1 MTKIIEDTNTND
13 CYNKFCQWAEKYYLN
28 DEFGNIKFIDKDS
41 LENITE
47 LNICDKNINEI
58 PPEIENLSNLLV
70 VLADCNN
77 IKELPLELFKLKS
90 LAMLSLSNNNISK
103 IPHEIEK
110 VNIFYLDISNNPIKT
125 LPEIIYKKKRI
136 SNLLLHNT
144 NIQNIPEDICQLKN
158 LTTLTFDDK
167 HLTTVVKYLSSFPN
181 INSINLTHSNYDETS
196 PLLQNLGLKQDTQE
210 WLNKEHKKSNGVIK
224 IFQESTL
231 TPEDDME
238 SMVEYGLSIVN
249 NEPEEGLRMYYET
262 MELYEENNR
271 KYPLPAEI
279 IDLSIAIV
287 LNIAKVD
294 IQQAINLLDIIEIE
308 EFRIETI
315 DKLLV
320 MTDDEYKVVL
330 KGMKEGFKN
339 E

>member
-13 CYNKFCQWAEKYYLN
+13 WYNKFCEWAEKYYLTN
-28 DEFGNIKFIDKDS
+28 EFDNIKILDKDS
-41 LENITE
+41 LENIIE
-47 LNICDKNINEI
+47 LDICDKNINEI
-58 PPEIENLSNLLV
+58 PPQIGNLKKLVV
-70 VLADCNN
+70 VLANCNN

-144 NIQNIPEDICQLKN
+144 NIQVIAEDIWQLKN
-158 LTTLTFDDK
+158 LITLTFDDK
-167 HLTTVVKYLSSFPN
+167 HLSTVVKYLAYFPN

-196 PLLQNLGLKQDTQE
+196 SLIQNLNLKYDKKE

-224 IFQESTL
+224 IFQETTL

-238 SMVEYGLSIVN
+238 GMVEYGLSVVN
-249 NEPEEGLRMYYET
+249 NEPEEALRIYYEA

-271 KYPLPAEI
+271 KYPLPVEV
-279 IDLSIAIV
+279 IDLRIEIV
-287 LNIAKVD
+287 LSTAKTD
-294 IQQAINLLDIIEIE
+294 IQHAINLLDIIEVE
-308 EFRIETI
+308 EFRLETI
-315 DKLLV
+315 DKLLL
-320 MTDDEYKVVL
+320 MTDDKESKSVL
-330 KGMKEGFKN
+330 EDMKK
-339 E
+339 

>member
-13 CYNKFCQWAEKYYLN
+13 CYNKFCQWAEKYYLTN
-28 DEFGNIKFIDKDS
+28 EFGNNKIIDKDS
-41 LENITE
+41 LENITQ
-47 LNICDKNINEI
+47 LDICDKNINEI
-58 PPEIENLSNLLV
+58 PPQIGNLKKLVV
-70 VLADCNN
+70 VLANCNN

-90 LAMLSLSNNNISK
+90 LSMLSLSNNNISE

-144 NIQNIPEDICQLKN
+144 NIQNIPENICQLKN
-158 LTTLTFDDK
+158 LITLTFDDK
-167 HLTTVVKYLSSFPN
+167 HLSTVVKYLSYFPN

-196 PLLQNLGLKQDTQE
+196 PLIQNLNLKYDKKE

-231 TPEDDME
+231 TSEDDME
-238 SMVEYGLSIVN
+238 GMVEYGLSVVT
-249 NEPEEGLRMYYET
+249 NEPEEALRMYHEAIS
-262 MELYEENNR
+262 LYEGNDR
-271 KYPLPAEI
+271 KYPLPVEI

-294 IQQAINLLDIIEIE
+294 IQQAINLLDIIEVE

-315 DKLLV
+315 DNLIEK
-320 MTDDEYKVVL
+320 TDDEKYKIVL
-330 KGMKEGFKN
+330 EKMKEEGL

>member
-13 CYNKFCQWAEKYYLN
+13 WYNKFCEWAEKYYFN

-58 PPEIENLSNLLV
+58 PPQIENLRKLVV
-70 VLADCNN
+70 VLANCNN

-90 LAMLSLSNNNISK
+90 LSMLSLSNNNISA

-158 LTTLTFDDK
+158 LITLTFDDK
-167 HLTTVVKYLSSFPN
+167 HLPTVVKYLSYFLN
-181 INSINLTHSNYDETS
+181 INSINLTHSNYDET
-196 PLLQNLGLKQDTQE
+196 
-210 WLNKEHKKSNGVIK
+210 
-224 IFQESTL
+224 
-231 TPEDDME
+231 
-238 SMVEYGLSIVN
+238 
-249 NEPEEGLRMYYET
+249 
-262 MELYEENNR
+262 
-271 KYPLPAEI
+271 
-279 IDLSIAIV
+279 
-287 LNIAKVD
+287 
-294 IQQAINLLDIIEIE
+294 
-308 EFRIETI
+308 
-315 DKLLV
+315 
-320 MTDDEYKVVL
+320 
-330 KGMKEGFKN
+330 
-339 E
+339 

>member
-13 CYNKFCQWAEKYYLN
+13 WYNKFCQWAEKYYLN

-58 PPEIENLSNLLV
+58 PSQIENLRRLVV

-90 LAMLSLSNNNISK
+90 LSMLSLSNNNISK

-144 NIQNIPEDICQLKN
+144 NIQNIPENICQLKN

-167 HLTTVVKYLSSFPN
+167 HLPTVVKYISYFSN

-196 PLLQNLGLKQDTQE
+196 SLIQNLNLKYDKKE

-224 IFQESTL
+224 IFQETTL

-238 SMVEYGLSIVN
+238 GMVEYGLSVVN
-249 NEPEEGLRMYYET
+249 NEPEEALRIYYEA

-271 KYPLPAEI
+271 KYPLPAET
-279 IDLSIAIV
+279 IDLSIEIV
-287 LNIAKVD
+287 LNTAKVD
-294 IQQAINLLDIIEIE
+294 IQQAINMLDIIEVE
-308 EFRIETI
+308 DFKLETI
-315 DKLLV
+315 DKLLL
-320 MTDDEYKVVL
+320 MTEEVYYKVVL
-330 KGMKEGFKN
+330 NGMKEKLA
-339 E
+339 

>member
-13 CYNKFCQWAEKYYLN
+13 WYNKFCQWAEKYYLN

-58 PPEIENLSNLLV
+58 PPQIGNLKKLVV
-70 VLADCNN
+70 VLANCNN

-90 LAMLSLSNNNISK
+90 LSMLSLSNNNISE

-144 NIQNIPEDICQLKN
+144 NIQVILEDICQLKN
-158 LTTLTFDDK
+158 LITLTFDDK
-167 HLTTVVKYLSSFPN
+167 HLPTIAKYLSSFTN
-181 INSINLTHSNYDETS
+181 IDSINLTHSNYDETS
-196 PLLQNLGLKQDTQE
+196 PLVQNLGLKQDTQE
-210 WLNKEHKKSNGVIK
+210 WLSKEHKKTNGVIK
-224 IFQESTL
+224 IFQESKF

-238 SMVEYGLSIVN
+238 SMVEYGLSVVN

-262 MELYEENNR
+262 MELYEEHEK

-287 LNIAKVD
+287 LNIAKTD
-294 IQQAINLLDIIEIE
+294 IQHAINLLDIIEIE
-308 EFRIETI
+308 EFRVETI
-315 DKLLV
+315 DKLLLV
-320 MTDDEYKVVL
+320 TDDKESKSVL
-330 KGMKEGFKN
+330 EDMKK
-339 E
+339 

>member
-13 CYNKFCQWAEKYYLN
+13 CYNKFCQWAEKYYFN

-58 PPEIENLSNLLV
+58 PPQIENLSNLLV

-90 LAMLSLSNNNISK
+90 LAMLSLSNNNISE

-144 NIQNIPEDICQLKN
+144 NIQNIPENICQLKN

-167 HLTTVVKYLSSFPN
+167 HLPTIAKYLSYFPN

-196 PLLQNLGLKQDTQE
+196 PLVQNLGLKQDTQE

-224 IFQESTL
+224 IFQENTF

-238 SMVEYGLSIVN
+238 DMVEYGLSVVN
-249 NEPEEGLRMYYET
+249 NEPEEALRIYYEV
-262 MELYEENNR
+262 MELYEEHDR
-271 KYPLPAEI
+271 KYPLPADI
-279 IDLSIAIV
+279 VDLSIAIV
-287 LNIAKVD
+287 LNIAKTD
-294 IQQAINLLDIIEIE
+294 IQHAINLLDIIEIE
-308 EFRIETI
+308 EFRVETI
-315 DKLLV
+315 DKILI
-320 MTDDEYKVVL
+320 MTNNEYYKVVL
-330 KGMKEGFKN
+330 KDMKE
-339 E
+339 ELL

>member
-13 CYNKFCQWAEKYYLN
+13 WYNKFCQWAEKYYLN

-58 PPEIENLSNLLV
+58 PPQIENLSNLLV

-90 LAMLSLSNNNISK
+90 LAMLSLSNNNISA
-103 IPHEIEK
+103 IPNEIEK

-158 LTTLTFDDK
+158 LTALTFDDK
-167 HLTTVVKYLSSFPN
+167 HLPTVVKYISYFPN

-196 PLLQNLGLKQDTQE
+196 PLIQNLNLKYDKKE
-210 WLNKEHKKSNGVIK
+210 WLKKEHKKSNGVIK
-224 IFQESTL
+224 IFQETTL

-238 SMVEYGLSIVN
+238 GMVEYGLSVVN
-249 NEPEEGLRMYYET
+249 NEPEEALRIYYEA

-271 KYPLPAEI
+271 KYPLPAET
-279 IDLSIAIV
+279 IDLSIEIV
-287 LNIAKVD
+287 LNTAKVD
-294 IQQAINLLDIIEIE
+294 IQQAINMLDIIEVE
-308 EFRIETI
+308 DFKLETI
-315 DKLLV
+315 DKLLL
-320 MTDDEYKVVL
+320 MTEEVYYKVVL
-330 KGMKEGFKN
+330 NGMKEGVDK
-339 E
+339 